1 LEVKWRRDN
10 LSLRQFCLID
20 VFLFGGEKAMNT
32 SRIGTLLSL
41 LLVAASIAACSPAA
55 TQYAPAAATEA
66 PAVEMPVEVVQ
77 TVVVQV
83 QAEQPAAE
91 APGAEDKAGPA
102 AAATAVLYSKAAGGE
117 KEAAG
122 RARLIIKD
130 GQIKLLVKDT
140 DVALD
145 RATQVVDDLGGYIV
159 SSRAWYEA
167 PYGENFKFV
176 TMTIAVPVDRFEQS
190 LRRLRELAIRVLDEN
205 ASGQDVTDEYVDL
218 ESRLKNLEATRD
230 RIREFLVQAK
240 TVKEALEVNSQ
251 LSEVEDQIEQVQGR
265 MNYLFDRA
273 AYSTLTID
281 IQPEIIQPT
290 PTVTPSPTPTLTP
303 TVTPTPTPWSI
314 APTFKD
320 ASGSLVTVSRAL
332 AQLTVWLGVVLVPLL
347 LPLALVVLVIWLI
360 LRHRRNV
367 KEKPAGGEQQAG

>member
-1 LEVKWRRDN
+1 
-10 LSLRQFCLID
+10 
-20 VFLFGGEKAMNT
+20 MNT
-32 SRIGTLLSL
+32 NKLALFAGL
-41 LLVAASIAACSPAA
+41 LLVAASSIAACSAA
-55 TQYAPAAATEA
+55 PTREVSMEAAAATEA
-66 PAVEMPVEVVQ
+66 RAVVEIPVEVVQ
-77 TVVVQV
+77 TVVVEV
-83 QAEQPAAE
+83 QAAQPPAEGQADQAPAATVVE
-91 APGAEDKAGPA
+91 
-102 AAATAVLYSKAAGGE
+102 YSKAAGGE

-130 GQIKLLVKDT
+130 GEIKLLVKDT

-176 TMTIAVPVDRFEQS
+176 TMTIAVPVDRFEQA

-240 TVKEALEVNSQ
+240 TVKEALEVNQQ

-273 AYSTLTID
+273 AYSTLTIN
-281 IQPEIIQPT
+281 IEPEIIQPT

-314 APTFKD
+314 APTINE

-332 AQLTVWLGVVLVPLL
+332 AQITVWLGVVFLPLL
-347 LPLALVVLVIWLI
+347 LPFAVVALVVWLI
-360 LRHRRNV
+360 ARHRR
-367 KEKPAGGEQQAG
+367 KGKAKPAGPTQPAG